1 MSLNSIKQSGG
12 NMQGNFVVGS
22 GLLGSGPFSGTVKA
36 SGAVQFT
43 VRSSQVAPLWFQGSI
58 QSDGSLSGTYC
69 SLNPAGKCDTS
80 YGGYGNWHVFSVTG
94 SGSSAWK
101 SLFAGNN
108 PCGPCLCVR
117 GRRKR
122 GSRCS
127 AIISAKDRPVYCIRS
142 VGRT

>member
-43 VRSSQVAPLWFQGSI
+43 VRSSQVAPLWFLGSI

-94 SGSSAWK
+94 SGSRALIVTIVCVAVFQTSAWLLPRK
-101 SLFAGNN
+101 IASRALLGAQEAFA
-108 PCGPCLCVR
+108 
-117 GRRKR
+117 
-122 GSRCS
+122 
-127 AIISAKDRPVYCIRS
+127 AK
-142 VGRT
+142 